1 MFCTLKFDHRKRCEK
16 TYSPGFSQGVG
27 LGDRRG
33 KNINFFIWLDE
44 RERERERL
52 GISLRASHML
62 GKYCTTEPLSHTSPA
77 LFTLFQTMSHQIVRA
92 GLEFAILLYELPQQ

>member
-16 TYSPGFSQGVG
+16 TYSPGFSQEVG

-44 RERERERL
+44 RERERERE
-52 GISLRASHML
+52 RD
-62 GKYCTTEPLSHTSPA
+62 
-77 LFTLFQTMSHQIVRA
+77 
-92 GLEFAILLYELPQQ
+92 